1 MHRRAF
7 MSLVGG
13 AAAIWPLTA
22 RAQRPVGFFGT
33 GTPAPLYF
41 AAGKETVMAEKGV
54 SIAYADG
61 TGSFLV
67 LLAMAEQQG
76 LFGKYG
82 VDVRSVAVK
91 GATVPRLTADM
102 PLGMIGEPAALL
114 QTAEGADLR
123 LVASFSDIKL
133 SGHLVARPGIK
144 TPEDLRGKR
153 LGARVIGAGLWIS
166 TILALEQLALDPQ
179 RDEITILPVGNPVQI
194 FRALEQGEIDGA
206 LVSAAQSRE
215 LQAKGFAVLL
225 KDYPPNISSFGGGL
239 VVSNGFLSNNRDV
252 VAKVVH
258 ALLEALALCLGG
270 QNKAKVRQAFNAT
283 LSVTDEETA
292 ASSLAELRRKP
303 YPSLAPLA
311 KMQKVISI
319 HDPRVLNV
327 SVVDLIDDQFV
338 RKFDEDGELDA
349 LYAAYR

>member
-1 MHRRAF
+1 MLMFRYLLGVFSGSPHAPARVHVACRRR
-7 MSLVGG
+7 GG
-13 AAAIWPLTA
+13 NMAADSTV
-22 RAQRPVGFFGT
+22 QRPVGFFGT

-82 VDVRSVAVK
+82 VEVRSVAVK

-144 TPEDLRGKR
+144 NPEDLRGKR

-206 LVSAAQSRE
+206 LVSAAQSPNCRPKG
-215 LQAKGFAVLL
+215 LQ
-225 KDYPPNISSFGGGL
+225 SS
-239 VVSNGFLSNNRDV
+239 
-252 VAKVVH
+252 
-258 ALLEALALCLGG
+258 
-270 QNKAKVRQAFNAT
+270 
-283 LSVTDEETA
+283 
-292 ASSLAELRRKP
+292 
-303 YPSLAPLA
+303 
-311 KMQKVISI
+311 
-319 HDPRVLNV
+319 
-327 SVVDLIDDQFV
+327 
-338 RKFDEDGELDA
+338 
-349 LYAAYR
+349 

>member
-82 VDVRSVAVK
+82 VEVRSVAVK

-133 SGHLVARPGIK
+133 SGHLVHDPVSR
-144 TPEDLRGKR
+144 LRKIC
-153 LGARVIGAGLWIS
+153 AAS
-166 TILALEQLALDPQ
+166 
-179 RDEITILPVGNPVQI
+179 
-194 FRALEQGEIDGA
+194 A
-206 LVSAAQSRE
+206 LV
-215 LQAKGFAVLL
+215 
-225 KDYPPNISSFGGGL
+225 
-239 VVSNGFLSNNRDV
+239 
-252 VAKVVH
+252 
-258 ALLEALALCLGG
+258 
-270 QNKAKVRQAFNAT
+270 
-283 LSVTDEETA
+283 
-292 ASSLAELRRKP
+292 
-303 YPSLAPLA
+303 
-311 KMQKVISI
+311 
-319 HDPRVLNV
+319 RV
-327 SVVDLIDDQFV
+327 
-338 RKFDEDGELDA
+338 
-349 LYAAYR
+349 

>member
-1 MHRRAF
+1 M
-7 MSLVGG
+7 
-13 AAAIWPLTA
+13 
-22 RAQRPVGFFGT
+22 
-33 GTPAPLYF
+33 
-41 AAGKETVMAEKGV
+41 AGKDV

-114 QTAEGADLR
+114 QAAEGADLR

-144 TPEDLRGKR
+144 TPGDLRGKR

-166 TILALEQLALDPQ
+166 TILALEQLALDPR

-215 LQAKGFAVLL
+215 LQAKGFVCPLER
-225 KDYPPNISSFGGGL
+225 ISARHKQLWRRAG
-239 VVSNGFLSNNRDV
+239 
-252 VAKVVH
+252 
-258 ALLEALALCLGG
+258 CL
-270 QNKAKVRQAFNAT
+270 QW
-283 LSVTDEETA
+283 LSVEQSRCCCEGRART
-292 ASSLAELRRKP
+292 SRSLGAVPWRTEQGEGHAGVQRSPQHHRRRKRCKQFRRAATQAV
-303 YPSLAPLA
+303 SFIGAVGKDA
-311 KMQKVISI
+311 DSDI
-319 HDPRVLNV
+319 DP
-327 SVVDLIDDQFV
+327 
-338 RKFDEDGELDA
+338 
-349 LYAAYR
+349 

>member
-1 MHRRAF
+1 M
-7 MSLVGG
+7 
-13 AAAIWPLTA
+13 
-22 RAQRPVGFFGT
+22 
-33 GTPAPLYF
+33 
-41 AAGKETVMAEKGV
+41 AGNDV

-67 LLAMAEQQG
+67 LLAMAEQQR

-82 VDVRSVAVK
+82 IDVRSVAVQ

-114 QTAEGADLR
+114 QAAEGADLR

-133 SGHLVARPGIK
+133 SGHLVARPGIT
-144 TPEDLRGKR
+144 TPGDLRGKR

-166 TILALEQLALDPQ
+166 TVLALEQLALDPR
-179 RDEITILPVGNPVQI
+179 RDEITILPVGNPIQI
-194 FRALEQGEIDGA
+194 FRALEQGEIDAA

-215 LQAKGFAVLL
+215 LQAKGFSALL
-225 KDYPPNISSFGGGL
+225 KEYPPDISSFGGGL
-239 VVSNGFLSNNRDV
+239 VVSNAYLSSNRGV
-252 VAKVVH
+252 VSKVVH

-270 QNKAKVRQAFNAT
+270 RNKAKVMQAFDAA
-283 LSVTDEETA
+283 LRITDEESA
-292 ASSLAELRRKP
+292 ASSLGELRRKP

-311 KMQKVISI
+311 KMQAIISI

-327 SVVDLIDDQFV
+327 SVVELIDDQFV
-338 RKFDEDGELDA
+338 RKFDEDGELDD
-349 LYAAYR
+349 LYATHGVV

>member
-1 MHRRAF
+1 M
-7 MSLVGG
+7 
-13 AAAIWPLTA
+13 
-22 RAQRPVGFFGT
+22 
-33 GTPAPLYF
+33 
-41 AAGKETVMAEKGV
+41 AGKDV

-82 VDVRSVAVK
+82 VDVRPVAVK

-114 QTAEGADLR
+114 QAAEGADLR
-123 LVASFSDIKL
+123 LVASFSDIQL

-144 TPEDLRGKR
+144 TPGDLRGKR

-166 TILALEQLALDPQ
+166 TILALEQLALDPR

-215 LQAKGFAVLL
+215 LQAKGFVALL
-225 KDYPPNISSFGGGL
+225 KEYPSDISSFGGGL
-239 VVSNGFLSNNRDV
+239 VVSNAFLSNNRDV
-252 VAKVVH
+252 VAKVMH
-258 ALLEALALCLGG
+258 AFLEALALCLGG
-270 QNKAKVRQAFNAT
+270 RNKAKVIQAFNAA
-283 LSVTDEETA
+283 LSITDEETA
-292 ASSLAELRRKP
+292 ASSLNELRRKP

-311 KMQKVISI
+311 KMQTVISI

-327 SVVDLIDDQFV
+327 SVADLIDDQLV

-349 LYAAYR
+349 LYATHSVV

>member
-1 MHRRAF
+1 
-7 MSLVGG
+7 
-13 AAAIWPLTA
+13 
-22 RAQRPVGFFGT
+22 
-33 GTPAPLYF
+33 
-41 AAGKETVMAEKGV
+41 
-54 SIAYADG
+54 
-61 TGSFLV
+61 
-67 LLAMAEQQG
+67 
-76 LFGKYG
+76 
-82 VDVRSVAVK
+82 
-91 GATVPRLTADM
+91 
-102 PLGMIGEPAALL
+102 
-114 QTAEGADLR
+114 LR

-144 TPEDLRGKR
+144 TSGDLRGKR

-179 RDEITILPVGNPVQI
+179 RDKITILPVGNPVQI
-194 FRALEQGEIDGA
+194 FRALEKGEIDGA

-239 VVSNGFLSNNRDV
+239 VISNGFLSNNHDV
-252 VAKVVH
+252 VAKVVQ
-258 ALLEALALCLGG
+258 ALLEALAICLGG
-270 QNKAKVRQAFNAT
+270 QNKPKVRQAFNAA
-283 LSVTDEETA
+283 LSITDEETV

-327 SVVDLIDDQFV
+327 SVVDLIDDKFV

-349 LYAAYR
+349 LYAAYK